1 MTDYS
6 SSGRHYEL
14 AQLRMR
20 EAHVEAAELRCAR
33 QLAPANSPRRRLGLW
48 LIALGE
54 RLAGSAAQSAPAS
67 VRAA

>member
-6 SSGRHYEL
+6 YSIQNYEL

-20 EAHVEAAELRCAR
+20 EAHVEAAELACAR
-33 QLAPANSPRRRLGLW
+33 QLASANPLRRRLGLW

-54 RLAGSAAQSAPAS
+54 RLAGPAAQSASARA
-67 VRAA
+67 RAA